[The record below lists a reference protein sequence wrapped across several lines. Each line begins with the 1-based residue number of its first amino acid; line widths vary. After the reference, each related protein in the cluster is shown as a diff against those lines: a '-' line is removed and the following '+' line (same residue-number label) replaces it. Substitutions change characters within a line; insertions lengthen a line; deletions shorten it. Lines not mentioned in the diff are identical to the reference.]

1 MIFSIDH
8 IDDPYPVLAAAREK
22 HPVFWDPDLRAWVVL
37 EHDLV
42 AMAFKDA
49 RFSSDR
55 VSKFRGKFAN
65 EKLVPLFNT
74 LSHLMLQQDEPSH
87 TRLRNLIHYAFKRT
101 AVGTYE
107 SEIQRLAEEL
117 LNPSLTSGRLEFVGE
132 FAVPLPILVISEIV
146 GIPAADRAQV
156 KAWCDAFSVVALN
169 FYANITDAQ
178 LNAGAEAVAAFTDY
192 LRTKVTELR
201 AHPKEDILSALVH
214 AEEDGDTLS
223 LDELAANTLLLLNAG
238 NETTTC
244 LLTNGLLALIRNP
257 EAMARLRR
265 DPSLIPNAVEE
276 MLRYDSPIQFMGRLA
291 ATDIELGGESIR
303 EGDTVLLALG
313 AAGRDPKTFDA
324 PDDLQ
329 IDRHPIQHV
338 SFGSGHHICAGLQL
352 ARMEG
357 RIAFQSLLE
366 TFKDISL
373 ASDTIEFGTNINLR
387 CPEAM
392 PLNVTPAS

>member
-8 IDDPYPVLAAAREK
+8 IHDPYPVLAAARKK
-22 HPVFWDPDLRAWVVL
+22 HPVFWEPELNAWVVL

-42 AMAFKDA
+42 AKAFKDV

-55 VSKFRGKFAN
+55 VSKFRDKFAD
-65 EKLVPLFNT
+65 ESLVQLFNT

-87 TRLRNLIHYAFKRT
+87 TRLRNLVHYAFKRT

-107 SEIQRLAEEL
+107 REIQRLAEDL
-117 LNPSLTSGRLEFVGE
+117 LKSSVRSGTLEFVSE

-146 GIPAADRAQV
+146 GIPATDRAQV
-156 KAWCDAFSVVALN
+156 KAWCDAFSIVALN
-169 FYANITDAQ
+169 FYANITDEQ
-178 LNAGAEAVAAFTDY
+178 LKSGAEAVAAFTDY
-192 LRTKVTELR
+192 LRIKVSELR
-201 AHPKEDILSALVH
+201 AHPKDDILSALVH
-214 AEEDGDTLS
+214 AEEGGDTLS

-257 EAMARLRR
+257 ETMARLRR
-265 DPSLIPNAVEE
+265 DPALIPNAVEE
-276 MLRYDSPIQFMGRLA
+276 MLRYDSPIQFIGRLA
-291 ATDIELGGESIR
+291 TTDIELGGENIR
-303 EGDTVLLALG
+303 DGDTVLLALG
-313 AAGRDPKTFDA
+313 AAGRDPKNFDA
-324 PDDLQ
+324 PDELQ

-352 ARMEG
+352 ARLEG
-357 RIAFQSLLE
+357 RIAFQTLLE
-366 TFKDISL
+366 TFTDISL
-373 ASDTIEFGTNINLR
+373 AADCVQFGTNVNLR